1 MSDPKTHVFNWLAAG
16 ADAKVGLQLFIAY
29 CNPNTA
35 LVRIVTSNPGK
46 HLHIIKSALFKRYG
60 QPNKAGEVK
69 IQPVKENA
77 PEPVKKT
84 MREDWPFLS
93 ETSCPPELKIL
104 VGDKITAYHKY
115 VQAYNAIPKS
125 LNENEQ
131 FDNVRTLVENYIENH
146 LIYKELNYYKK
157 YGKTLGDHEIFQQ
170 FQRLKE
176 FRNLST
182 LDLVK
187 KKDQLEHNIWRNKNR
202 IETDNRPDLLVSRE
216 KRIKKLEMELAEVM
230 RLLE

>member
-1 MSDPKTHVFNWLAAG
+1 
-16 ADAKVGLQLFIAY
+16 
-29 CNPNTA
+29 
-35 LVRIVTSNPGK
+35 
-46 HLHIIKSALFKRYG
+46 
-60 QPNKAGEVK
+60 QPNKAGEVE

-77 PEPVKKT
+77 QEPVKKT

-93 ETSCPPELKIL
+93 EATCPPELKIL

-115 VQAYNAIPKS
+115 VKAYNDIPKS
-125 LNENEQ
+125 VNENEQ
-131 FDNVRTLVENYIENH
+131 FNNVRTLVENYIENH
-146 LIYKELNYYKK
+146 LIYKELDYYKK
-157 YGKTLGDHEIFQQ
+157 HGKTLGDHEIFQQ
-170 FQRLKE
+170 FKRLKE

-182 LDLVK
+182 LDLIK

-216 KRIKKLEMELAEVM
+216 KRIKKLEMELAEIM